1 MGLDDIP
8 VEWIAVGE
16 MLESIDS
23 GEYSAKKSGA
33 SIVRWRGHLAGSQGA
48 AVAAGGGSV
57 NLVDVSDIV
66 FRAPVGEVEEIS
78 RQLFLV
84 AWSIFVEL
92 HIVFQPEIESGL
104 EGQPIQFLTADSP
117 DDRVGD
123 FGGVFPLHKRDFS
136 RNLPCLVVPAE
147 LLRLLII
154 GCLGVDDGVLPV
166 DVLPKAVTRIRCPL
180 EQLRLIFPFPTHC
193 FYSSVSA

>member
-23 GEYSAKKSGA
+23 GEDSAKKSGA
-33 SIVRWRGHLAGSQGA
+33 SIVCGRGHFAGSQGA

-57 NLVDVSDIV
+57 NLVYMCDIV
-66 FRAPVGEVEEIS
+66 FRAPLGEVEEIP

-84 AWSIFVEL
+84 AWGIFVKL
-92 HIVFQPEIESGL
+92 HIVLQPEIESGL
-104 EGQPIQFLTADSP
+104 EGQSIQLLTADGP
-117 DDRVGD
+117 DDGVGD

-136 RNLPCLVVPAE
+136 RNLPCLIVSAK
-147 LLRLLII
+147 LLRLLVI
-154 GCLGVDDGVLPV
+154 GRLGVDDGILPV
-166 DVLPKAVTRIRCPL
+166 DVLPKAVTRICCPL
-180 EQLRLIFPFPTHC
+180 E
-193 FYSSVSA
+193 